1 VVRRITS
8 GHRGRPKADD
18 RSIAERNRSQLF
30 LRSDVASVDGESG
43 SAPQAERGC
52 EVGDR
57 RCRVRPA
64 SHDISRVATRH
75 PKKSLTHVSIFQYV
89 SAFFNSCGVD
99 PGQETNMTMLG
110 AQLDDLDALG
120 QRLRTTAGEIGDVRS
135 AASAT
140 AGRVVGEVR
149 AAAEGAR
156 RDIGQAMA
164 ALRSAVSA
172 SATAADATAWSGAN
186 HDRFLDA
193 HRDFDGA
200 MASAEEA
207 TTSAFTEFGAAIDR
221 MAAGL
226 EEYATRLATSLDQA
240 NEASASMAAAVEQQ
254 RMNLDQVMNQG
265 LGLG

>member
-1 VVRRITS
+1 
-8 GHRGRPKADD
+8 
-18 RSIAERNRSQLF
+18 
-30 LRSDVASVDGESG
+30 
-43 SAPQAERGC
+43 
-52 EVGDR
+52 
-57 RCRVRPA
+57 
-64 SHDISRVATRH
+64 
-75 PKKSLTHVSIFQYV
+75 
-89 SAFFNSCGVD
+89 
-99 PGQETNMTMLG
+99 MTMLG

-186 HDRFLDA
+186 PDRFLDA